1 MKRSI
6 FRGWLFPLA
15 FLAPQLLISLAFFFW
30 PAGHAIQESFFQS
43 DVWGGGRI
51 FVGLAN
57 FTTLFHDPLYL
68 KSFVTTWIFSFATAF
83 ISLFFGFFLATA
95 VDRVHRGQATY
106 TTLLLWPYAIAP
118 AVAGV
123 LWMFLFNPSIGIVS
137 GWLHFFGIDW
147 NPLLHASDAL
157 VLTVI
162 AASWKQIAYNFIFFL
177 AGLQSIPKSIIEA
190 ASIDGASPFR
200 RLYTIILPLL
210 SPTLFF
216 LMVMNVVYAF
226 FDTFGVID
234 AATQGGPGQA
244 TMTLVYKSYADGI
257 LHNDFNSS
265 AAQSVILTVMV
276 IILTVIQFRFI
287 ERRVHY

>member
-6 FRGWLFPLA
+6 FRGWVFPLA
-15 FLAPQLLISLAFFFW
+15 FLAPQLLISLLFFFW

-57 FTTLFHDPLYL
+57 FATLFHDPLYL
-68 KSFVTTWIFSFATAF
+68 KSFVTTWIFSFSTAF
-83 ISLFFGFFLATA
+83 ISLFFGFFFAIA
-95 VDRVHRGQATY
+95 VDRVHRGQGTY

-123 LWMFLFNPSIGIVS
+123 LWMFLFNPSIGIIS
-137 GWLHFFGIDW
+137 GWLHFIGINW
-147 NPLLHASDAL
+147 NPLLHGTDAL
-157 VLTVI
+157 VLTII

-177 AGLQSIPKSIIEA
+177 AGLQSIPKSIVEA

-244 TMTLVYKSYADGI
+244 TMTLVYKTYADGI

-276 IILTVIQFRFI
+276 IILTVIQFRFV